1 MRMFIWD
8 DISLN
13 YYIILILIIKDEL
26 IDKLKGERM
35 WNYGQ

>member
-1 MRMFIWD
+1 MYIWD

-13 YYIILILIIKDEL
+13 RYIILILIMKDEW